1 MGSRRPRFKRP
12 SSANAG
18 DMGSRSLLDGLIRGN
33 SGAEGVDIGGYVTPP
48 AIATM
53 RLGY

>member
-12 SSANAG
+12 SSANTSK
-18 DMGSRSLLDGLIRGN
+18 MGSRSLLHGQIRGN
-33 SGAEGVDIGGYVTPP
+33 SGAEGVDIGRLTPP

-53 RLGY
+53 HLGY